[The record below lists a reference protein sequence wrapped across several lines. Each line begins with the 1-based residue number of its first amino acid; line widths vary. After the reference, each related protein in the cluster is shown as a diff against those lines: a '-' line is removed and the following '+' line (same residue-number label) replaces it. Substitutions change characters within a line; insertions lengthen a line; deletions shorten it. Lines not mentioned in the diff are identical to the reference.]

1 MKWTTLALLLLLP
14 QEETALRVAWG
25 PVRVVDPALANA
37 PQDLRVVEALF
48 DGLGSAE
55 AKADGAVVTFKLPAR
70 SWSDGKPVK
79 ASDYRYAW
87 LRCLRPSTGSPWAFR
102 FRHIKGARAWHDA
115 EGLGERLILYDSQ
128 GSTGRADIAKAARE
142 YGTKRHEAAIT
153 EAIAVEKDEAL
164 KEELKAAAALAKDR
178 ADLGESSVGIEAVD
192 ERTLKVTLESAR
204 PGFAELAAT
213 TPFRPVP
220 EHVVAARHDQWT
232 HPGNL
237 ATCGSY
243 GLEKWTADAFVIAR
257 VRGSEGPARVSFSP
271 ANTAAEAWPLY
282 DRGIVEWMSPGLVP
296 PEKLEALAASGDVR
310 AAPGPAVT
318 FLKLGSGVKPGLRRA
333 VALAVDRAPLVK
345 KSGPGTEEVRSL
357 AGGGEAPARDPVAAL
372 TALTVEFPDLKVP
385 RLRLLTWKGSGM
397 EELARELRTQLEEGL
412 ALSIRIDL
420 REGPAYHAAL
430 AAGEF
435 DLALAS
441 FAPEAGDPAG
451 VLDLFADG
459 RAGGEKKILDE
470 GLAVPLLREGEWLV
484 AKPHVQVKPGMAL
497 SKVVI
502 KKTP

>member
-1 MKWTTLALLLLLP
+1 MKWMSLVLILLAP
-14 QEETALRVAWG
+14 QEEPALRVAWG
-25 PVRVVDPALANA
+25 PVRVVDPALANS

-70 SWSDGKPVK
+70 AWSDGKPVK

-128 GSTGRADIAKAARE
+128 GATGRADIARSARE
-142 YGTKRHEAAIT
+142 YGTKRHQAAIVA
-153 EAIAVEKDEAL
+153 AIAIEKDEAL
-164 KEELKAAAALAKDR
+164 KEELKAAAELSKDR
-178 ADLGESSVGIEAVD
+178 ADLGEASVGIEAVD
-192 ERTLKVTLESAR
+192 ERTLRVTLEAPR

-237 ATCGSY
+237 ATCGTY
-243 GLEKWTADAFVIAR
+243 GLEKWTVDAFVIAR
-257 VRGSEGPARVSFSP
+257 ARGSEGPARVSFSP
-271 ANTAAEAWPLY
+271 ANTPAEAWPLY
-282 DRGIVEWMSPGLVP
+282 DRGIVEWLSPALVP

-310 AAPGPAVT
+310 TSPGPAVT
-318 FLKLGSGVKPGLRRA
+318 FLRLSPSMKPGLRRA
-333 VALAVDRAPLVK
+333 VALAVDREPLLK
-345 KSGPGTEEVRSL
+345 KSGPGTVEVRSL
-357 AGGGEAPARDPVAAL
+357 AGGGEAPARDLVAAL

-385 RLRLLTWKGSGM
+385 RIRLLTWKGSGM
-397 EELARELRTQLEEGL
+397 EELARELRTQLEETL

-430 AAGEF
+430 ASGEF
-435 DLALAS
+435 EVALYA
-441 FAPEAGDPAG
+441 FAPEVGDPSG

-459 RAGGEKKILDE
+459 RAGGEKKILE
-470 GLAVPLLREGEWLV
+470 EALAVPLLREGEWFV
-484 AKPHVQVKPGMAL
+484 AKPHVQAKPGVPL
-497 SKVVI
+497 SKVVV
-502 KKTP
+502 KR